1 MRIGAFEVDF
11 LFQTTLSMAAVYSGK
26 APLLRSVRLR
36 NVRGSEL
43 DWLKI
48 TAVISGSQT
57 RQKAVRNLPVHAEEA
72 AAACEKELAAGLLV
86 PPSLSPGRHEGE
98 LRIFYQNGEKTIPFS
113 LNILSSSWMPTDL
126 AHACDLAAW
135 IRPADDFLRGFAA
148 EALQE
153 ADDLT
158 AFGCI
163 RALYDAL
170 SRKNLMYQPVS
181 SSLYPDFQPVSNS
194 RYTLEKGG
202 SCADLSLLMASLL
215 WIRGFSPVLLLYE
228 DHMTAGC
235 FSGDFL
241 PDFEMCENPEQIA
254 GMVGMN
260 QLILPEMTGI
270 CSYQQLPFSRSLEK
284 ALEELREKTKT
295 SGCCL
300 VNLKAVLRN
309 GTVRLL
315 PDDLQSAWIHCPHCG
330 YDRIAVTGTQDE
342 IICPACGGTF
352 CPEPEEKIPE
362 ASESWLPYDPG
373 QLRYE
378 IKSQQAGVVK
388 CLTDASEPIRVLPRW
403 QNRPVTYIAAR
414 AFENSR
420 LSEVILPDTMV
431 EIRDRAFR
439 GCENLASVQL
449 PADLSGLGSGAF
461 SSSALVSIRIPG
473 SVSRIP
479 VLCFSSCAGL
489 KTVILEEG
497 IRQIDQQAFIH
508 CPELKCVYLPV
519 SLRKIS
525 RSAFDPSCR
534 LVFASSQAEWF

>member
-11 LFQTTLSMAAVYSGK
+11 IFQTTFSIAAVYSGK

-48 TAVISGSQT
+48 TAVIGGRQT

-72 AAACEKELAAGLLV
+72 AAACERELAASLLV
-86 PPSLSPGRHEGE
+86 PSSLSPGRYEGE
-98 LRIFYQNGEKTIPFS
+98 LRVFYLNGEKTIPFS
-113 LNILSSSWMPTDL
+113 LNILSSSWIPTDL
-126 AHACDLAAW
+126 AHAPDLAAW
-135 IRPADDFLRGFAA
+135 IRPADDFLRGFAS
-148 EALQE
+148 EVLRE
-153 ADDLT
+153 PDPLT
-158 AFGCI
+158 AFGCFET
-163 RALYDAL
+163 LYDAL

-181 SSLYPDFQPVSNS
+181 SSLYPDFQPASDC

-202 SCADLSLLMASLL
+202 SCADLSLLTASLL
-215 WIRGFSPVLLLYE
+215 WIRGLSPALLLYN

-235 FSGDFL
+235 FADNFL
-241 PDFEMCENPEQIA
+241 PDFEICGNPEEIT
-254 GMVGMN
+254 GLVIRH
-260 QLILPEMTGI
+260 QLILPEMTGV
-270 CSYQQLPFSRSLEK
+270 CSHQQLSFSRSLEL
-284 ALEELREKTKT
+284 ALEDLRKKS

-300 VNLKAVLRN
+300 VNLKKVLRN
-309 GTVRLL
+309 ETVRLL
-315 PDDLQSAWIHCPHCG
+315 PDSFQSAWIHCPHCG
-330 YDRIAVTGTQDE
+330 YDHIAASGTEDE
-342 IICPACGGTF
+342 IICPACGGIF
-352 CPEPEEKIPE
+352 CPSPETKAPE
-362 ASESWLPYDPG
+362 AHEPGMSYDPG
-373 QLRYE
+373 LLRYE
-378 IKSQQAGVVK
+378 IKSLQAGVVR
-388 CLTDASEPIRVLPRW
+388 CLADAQETIRVLPRW
-403 QNRPVTYIAAR
+403 QNKPVAYLAAH

-420 LSEVILPDTMV
+420 LSGIVLPDSLV

-439 GCENLASVQL
+439 GCENLTSVQL

-461 SSSALVSIRIPG
+461 SSSALETVRIPG
-473 SVSRIP
+473 TVSKIP
-479 VLCFSSCAGL
+479 VLCFSGCGRL